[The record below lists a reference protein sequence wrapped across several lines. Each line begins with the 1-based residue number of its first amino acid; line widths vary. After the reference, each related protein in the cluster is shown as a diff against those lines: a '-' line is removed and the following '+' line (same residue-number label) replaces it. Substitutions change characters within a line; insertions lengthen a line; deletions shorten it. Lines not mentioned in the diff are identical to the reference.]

1 MTMIYRDWRDFVPER
16 DRLHAAG
23 RVLVFTNGCY
33 DLLHPGHLHL
43 LEAARQLGDAL
54 IVAVNTDASVQ
65 ANKGPLRPIV
75 PEAERAEVLDGFDF
89 VDYVTFFDAPTPR
102 EIIAGVL
109 PEILVKGA
117 DWGDCEIVGREE
129 VEAAGGRVVRINLEP
144 GFSTSAIVQAVIEGR
159 PLRAGKSA

>member
-1 MTMIYRDWRDFVPER
+1 MIYSDWRDFLPER
-16 DRLHAAG
+16 GRLRAVG

-33 DLLHPGHLHL
+33 DLMHPGHLHL

-54 IVAVNTDASVQ
+54 IVAINTDASVQ
-65 ANKGPLRPIV
+65 ANKGPLRPII
-75 PEAERAEVLDGFDF
+75 PQAERAEVLDGFGF

-102 EIIAGVL
+102 DIIAGVL

-117 DWGDCEIVGREE
+117 DWGDDAIVGREE

-144 GFSTSAIVQAVIEGR
+144 GYSTSAILQAVVEDR
-159 PLRAGKSA
+159 PLRVGGPR